1 MDTLIIIGLI
11 VIILLL
17 LQDKIVIKRPT
28 HAIEK
33 QKNSDTPYPIMGETK
48 TSLSHAVTTASAEEQ
63 KEEPLF
69 DPFTLEIEY
78 DISENIHIQN
88 PQEEP
93 EYGFNSSLDF
103 IEEEE
108 EWKKY
113 RIIGED
119 GGFAQGAT
127 FEELSAVKTILE
139 REVCDRSEREREME
153 TAATVQKIY
162 GTELY
167 ILLEN
172 SMENASDTIAALLNN
187 SFNSAEAPGS
197 STLRTEDLK
206 DFNIENFT

>member
-1 MDTLIIIGLI
+1 MDILIIIGLVI
-11 VIILLL
+11 IILLL
-17 LQDKIVIKRPT
+17 LQDKIVTKGSTP
-28 HAIEK
+28 AIEK
-33 QKNSDTPYPIMGETK
+33 QKNSDTPCSIMGETK
-48 TSLSHAVTTASAEEQ
+48 TSLSHAVTTASPEEQ

-78 DISENIHIQN
+78 DISENTHIQN

-93 EYGFNSSLDF
+93 EYGLNSSLDF

-139 REVCDRSEREREME
+139 RKVCDRYEREME
-153 TAATVQKIY
+153 TAAAAVQKLY

-167 ILLEN
+167 TLLEN
-172 SMENASDTIAALLNN
+172 SMENASHTIAALLNN
-187 SFNSAEAPGS
+187 SFNPTEAPGS
-197 STLRTEDLK
+197 STLRTEDLSG
-206 DFNIENFT
+206 FNIENFT

>member
-1 MDTLIIIGLI
+1 MDILIIIGLI

-17 LQDKIVIKRPT
+17 LQDKIVIKRPPPS
-28 HAIEK
+28 IEK

-48 TSLSHAVTTASAEEQ
+48 TSLSHAVTTASPEEQ

-78 DISENIHIQN
+78 DISENVHIQN

-93 EYGFNSSLDF
+93 EYGLNSSLNF

-119 GGFAQGAT
+119 GSFAQGAT
-127 FEELSAVKTILE
+127 FEELNAVKTILE
-139 REVCDRSEREREME
+139 REVCNRSEREME
-153 TAATVQKIY
+153 TAAATVHKIY

-172 SMENASDTIAALLNN
+172 SMENASDTITALLNN

-197 STLRTEDLK
+197 STLRTENLK

>member
-127 FEELSAVKTILE
+127 FEELSAVTTFLQQ
-139 REVCDRSEREREME
+139 EVCEMSEKGP
-153 TAATVQKIY
+153 AAAAAHKIY

-167 ILLEN
+167 TLLEN
-172 SMENASDTIAALLNN
+172 SMENASHKIAELLDY
-187 SFNSAEAPGS
+187 SFNDVEVNGS
-197 STLRTEDLK
+197 SNMRK
-206 DFNIENFT
+206 SKIKNFDIGEFL

>member
-17 LQDKIVIKRPT
+17 LQDKIVTKRPA

-33 QKNSDTPYPIMGETK
+33 QKSIDTPYPIMGETK
-48 TSLSHAVTTASAEEQ
+48 TSLSHAVTAASAEEQ

-93 EYGFNSSLDF
+93 EYGLNSSLDF

-139 REVCDRSEREREME
+139 QQICDTSEKE
-153 TAATVQKIY
+153 TAAAAVQKLY

-167 ILLEN
+167 TLLEN
-172 SMENASDTIAALLNN
+172 SMENASHIISALLDN
-187 SFNSAEAPGS
+187 SFNPAEAPGS
-197 STLRTEDLK
+197 STLRTDDLN